1 MHRKIVFHMAR
12 KIKFIEP
19 VESISG
25 DLGQRQTLAYA
36 LNNNAA
42 YDAPTGKV
50 STARNYR
57 PTYIAMQSRRSGK
70 NYFALRRKSS
80 VYVDDIARSM
90 WSSMGAA
97 NSIAVKALQN
107 LNFAPPLQQMYRY
120 YATLGGRRGLRQWLA
135 EKIKMLLQLREPQLV
150 IVEGTMTVNIGNNP
164 YGDANT
170 AAEISPDVLIKFWD
184 QLGEANIYAYVNETK
199 FCAWGGLSFSAMIE
213 TPRLNYLEFTLER
226 MGQVEWVKLGN
237 QYVCTENGQR
247 VASTYTFHGG
257 DYFVLRTNPQN
268 S

>member
-1 MHRKIVFHMAR
+1 MHRKIVNHMAR

-36 LNNNAA
+36 DNNNAA
-42 YDAPTGKV
+42 YDAPKDKV

-57 PTYIAMQSRRSGK
+57 PTYIAMQSRRTGK

-80 VYVDDIARSM
+80 VYVNNVARKS
-90 WSSMGAA
+90 WALMGAA
-97 NSIAVKALQN
+97 NSIAVKALMN
-107 LNFAPPLQQMYRY
+107 LNYAPPLQQMYRN

-135 EKIKMLLQLREPQLV
+135 EKIKALLALEEPQLV

-170 AAEISPDVLIKFWD
+170 AAEISSDILIKFWNE
-184 QLGEANIYAYVNETK
+184 LGERNVYAYVNDTK
-199 FCAWGGLSFSAMIE
+199 FCTWGGFSFQAIIE
-213 TPRLNYLEFTLER
+213 TPRLNYLEFTLETS
-226 MGQVEWVKLGN
+226 GSTKYVKLGN
-237 QYVCTENGQR
+237 QYVCDEDGER
-247 VASTYTFHGG
+247 IASTYTFHGG